1 MLYGQYLLS
10 NKVQWQHHE
19 FFEQHHN
26 DIQPATHYVEF
37 RYQFCTGLSDP
48 QPKHEFIVFLGE
60 YYHTF
65 VKTVAA
71 LYQHTLFHET
81 LTCRIPFPVRKPF
94 YRTEQSNSA

>member
-1 MLYGQYLLS
+1 MSYGQYLLS

-26 DIQPATHYVEF
+26 VNQPATHYVEF
-37 RYQFCTGLSDP
+37 RYQFCTGLSY
-48 QPKHEFIVFLGE
+48 PKPEHEFIVFLGE

-65 VKTVAA
+65 VEIVSA
-71 LYQHTLFHET
+71 LYQHTLFHGT

>member
-1 MLYGQYLLS
+1 LYGQYLLS
-10 NKVQWQHHE
+10 NKVQCQHHE
-19 FFEQHHN
+19 FIEQYHK
-26 DIQPATHYVEF
+26 DTQPATRYVEF

-71 LYQHTLFHET
+71 LDKHTLFHEI
-81 LTCRIPFPVRKPF
+81 LTRRTPFPVRKPF
-94 YRTEQSNSA
+94 YRTEESNSA